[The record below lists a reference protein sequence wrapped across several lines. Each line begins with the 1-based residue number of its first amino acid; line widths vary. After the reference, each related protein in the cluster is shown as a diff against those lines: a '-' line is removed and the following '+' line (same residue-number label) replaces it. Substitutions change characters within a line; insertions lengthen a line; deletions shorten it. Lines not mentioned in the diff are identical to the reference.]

1 MIKSKKL
8 LAALMAATMCTGLL
22 AGCGGS
28 SSSSSAPAADAG
40 AATEEAAAP
49 EETAEA
55 AEGAEEAEA
64 TEGAAEEVETVE
76 YTGPD
81 TYSMIDNFDITTLD
95 YVYNNKSSNGDYT
108 CNFIEGLL
116 TQDNHGTLIPGMASE
131 WSHNDDASEW
141 TFTIRDDAVW
151 STSEGEEY
159 DYVVADDFVTGL
171 KHAAD
176 SKSET
181 LGLVADLIVGLRDYV
196 NGTGA
201 WDDVGIKADGNTLT
215 YTLTGPC
222 AYFDGMTTYSIL
234 YPINAEFLESKGGD
248 FGAVTP
254 DSILYNGCYIL
265 SSLVPSQEVR
275 FDANPNY
282 YDSANVHV
290 QHVVVTYTNGEDPA
304 QNFNMFVN
312 GEVTAT
318 GINSSLPDVVAKANE
333 LYPDNQ
339 YISMTT
345 ATSFW
350 GAFNWDRRAY
360 SLYNDSSVSTTS
372 KTTDEQKADT
382 KAAILNANFRR
393 AVYAA
398 YSAHAVEAITQ
409 GEERADDAIRNTL
422 VPYTFAT
429 TSDGRTYGSILTGYV
444 EELVPDYAG
453 IDLNDGQDAWYN
465 PELAKTFAERA
476 KEELGDTISAW
487 PIHLDVPVYAAS
499 ENQKNMQLAM
509 QKSIEDAIG
518 DYVKID
524 LQFLEG
530 DSSVYY
536 SAFYNQPDGVSNS
549 IDLVFGAGW
558 GPDYGD
564 PLTYIHCFDIHDG
577 DMLNYSGI
585 NYESQGQDE
594 EQVAAL
600 QAIGLEDI
608 QAVVDQAVAAVGD
621 ERIELFAKAEAMLLT
636 GGILRPYA
644 TSGATLQVSK
654 VVPFTAAYGLYGQA
668 SYNRV
673 PYFKYMQL
681 QDEPVLAADYAAAKE
696 AWLAGE

>member
-1 MIKSKKL
+1 MMKTRKL
-8 LAALMAATMCTGLL
+8 LAAIMAAAMCVGLI
-22 AGCGGS
+22 AGCGS
-28 SSSSSAPAADAG
+28 STAPATSGQQSAES
-40 AATEEAAAP
+40 T
-49 EETAEA
+49 EA
-55 AEGAEEAEA
+55 AEG
-64 TEGAAEEVETVE
+64 TEAAESTEAVVD
-76 YTGPD
+76 YSGPD

-116 TQDNHGTLIPGMASE
+116 TQDSHGNLIAGMASD

-159 DYVVADDFVTGL
+159 DMVTAEDFVTGL

-181 LGLVADLIVGLRDYV
+181 LGLVADLIAGLRAYSE
-196 NGTGA
+196 GTGT
-201 WDDVGIKADGNTLT
+201 WEEVGIKADGNTLT

-222 AYFDGMTTYSIL
+222 AYFDGLTTYSIL
-234 YPINAEFLESKGGD
+234 YPINAEFLESKGSD

-265 SSLVPSQEVR
+265 ASLVPSQEVR

-282 YDSANVHV
+282 YDADHVYV

-318 GINSSLPDVVAKANE
+318 TINSSLPDVVAKANE
-333 LYPDNQ
+333 LYADNQ
-339 YISMTT
+339 YVSMTT
-345 ATSFW
+345 ATSYW

-360 SLYNDSSVSTTS
+360 ALFNDPSVSTTS

-409 GEERADDAIRNTL
+409 GEERADDVLRNTL
-422 VPYTFAT
+422 VPYTFQT
-429 TSDGRTYGSILTGYV
+429 TSDGRSYGSIVTENV
-444 EELVPDYAG
+444 EQLVPEYAG
-453 IDLNDGQDAWYN
+453 IDLNDGHDAWYN
-465 PELAKTFAERA
+465 PELAVQFAEKA
-476 KEELGDTISAW
+476 KEELGDSVSEW
-487 PIHLDVPVYAAS
+487 PVHLDVPVFASS

-509 QKSIEDAIG
+509 QKAIEEAIG

-524 LQFLEG
+524 LQYLEG

-585 NYESQGQDE
+585 NYESQGQDD
-594 EQVAAL
+594 EQKAAL
-600 QAIGLEDI
+600 ETLGLTEI
-608 QAVVDQAVAAVGD
+608 QEVVDQAKAAVGD

-636 GGILRPYA
+636 QGILRPFS
-644 TSGATLQVSK
+644 TSGAALTVSK

-696 AWLAGE
+696 AWLAGN

>member
-1 MIKSKKL
+1 MIKSRKL
-8 LAALMAATMCTGLL
+8 LAALMAAAMCAGLI

-28 SSSSSAPAADAG
+28 TGASSGAG
-40 AATEEAAAP
+40 QAAAP
-49 EETAEA
+49 NEGTE
-55 AEGAEEAEA
+55 AEGEA
-64 TEGAAEEVETVE
+64 

-116 TQDNHGTLIPGMASE
+116 TQDRHGKLIAGMATD
-131 WSHNDDASEW
+131 WSHNEDASEW

-151 STSEGEEY
+151 STSGGEEY
-159 DYVVADDFVTGL
+159 DLVTAEDFVTGL

-181 LGLVADLIVGLRDYV
+181 LGLVSDLIVGLRAYTD
-196 NGTGA
+196 GTGT
-201 WDDVGIKADGNTLT
+201 WEDVGIKADGNTLT

-222 AYFDGMTTYSIL
+222 GYFDGLTTYSIL
-234 YPINAEFLESKGGD
+234 YPINAEFLESKGAD

-282 YDSANVHV
+282 YDSGNVHV
-290 QHVVVTYTNGEDPA
+290 QHVIVSYTNGEDPA

-318 GINSSLPDVVAKANE
+318 TINSSLPDVVAKADE
-333 LYPDNQ
+333 LYKDNQ

-345 ATSFW
+345 ATSYW
-350 GAFNWDRRAY
+350 GAFNWDRRLYA
-360 SLYNDSSVSTTS
+360 LYNDSSKSTTS
-372 KTTDEQKADT
+372 KTSDQQKADT

-393 AVYAA
+393 AVYSA
-398 YSAHAVEAITQ
+398 YSGHAVQAITQ
-409 GEERADDAIRNTL
+409 GEERADNALRNTL
-422 VPYTFAT
+422 VPYTFTA
-429 TSDGRTYGSILTGYV
+429 TSDGRSYGSIVTENV
-444 EELVPDYAG
+444 EALVPEYAG
-453 IDLNDGQDAWYN
+453 IDLNDGHDAWYD
-465 PELAKTFAERA
+465 PERAKVFAEKA
-476 KEELGDTISAW
+476 KEELGDTVSEW
-487 PIHLDVPVYAAS
+487 PVHLDVPVFAS
-499 ENQKNMQLAM
+499 DENRKNQQLAM
-509 QKSIEDAIG
+509 EKAIEDAIG
-518 DYVKID
+518 EYVAID
-524 LQFLEG
+524 LQYLEG
-530 DSSVYY
+530 DSAVYY
-536 SAFYNQPDGVSNS
+536 SSFYSLPDGVSNS

-564 PLTYIHCFDIHDG
+564 PLTYIHCFDIKDG

-585 NYESQGQDE
+585 NNVAQGQDD
-594 EQVAAL
+594 EQKAVL
-600 QAIGLEDI
+600 EQLGLTEI
-608 QAVVDQAVAAVGD
+608 QKVVDQATAASGD
-621 ERIELFAKAEAMLLT
+621 ERVELFAKAEAMLLT
-636 GGILRPYA
+636 QGILRPYS
-644 TSGATLQVSK
+644 TSGASLAVSK

-668 SYNRV
+668 SYNAV
-673 PYFKYMQL
+673 PYFKYMEL

-696 AWLAGE
+696 AWLAGN